1 MLPSGSAI
9 WPADVLRQSS
19 DQSRRVAQVLA
30 EITDEAAA
38 CQADRFAVSEIEE
51 LNALRQ
57 STIQQAQRSFSAALR
72 LAQQEDPR

>member
-1 MLPSGSAI
+1 MVPSGSAV

-19 DQSRRVAQVLA
+19 DQSRRTAQILA

-38 CQADRFAVSEIEE
+38 SLADPFAGSEIEE

-57 STIQQAQRSFSAALR
+57 STIQKAQRSFAAALR
-72 LAQQEDPR
+72 LAQEEDPR